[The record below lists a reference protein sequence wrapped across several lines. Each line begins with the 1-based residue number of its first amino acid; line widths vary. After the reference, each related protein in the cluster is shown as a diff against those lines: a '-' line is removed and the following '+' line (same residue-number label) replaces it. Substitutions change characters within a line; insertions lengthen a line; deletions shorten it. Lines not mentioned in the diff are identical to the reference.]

1 MTATRHGFRK
11 SPERRELS
19 RIRRQIH
26 RPGPPVWARCRARF
40 RARHRLAQRLAQSED
55 PPGEIVRVDDADLE
69 QNPDH
74 LSIELLT
81 MPMFGGRKIVRAIA
95 GRRINTAQLKP
106 LVDGPALTGSL
117 IVEAGD
123 LKPTDGLR
131 ALFDKSTIGVAIPC
145 YADEARDL
153 SGMIAEVL
161 EAAKLTISPEAQQ
174 QLMARLG
181 ADRALSR
188 SEVDKLALYA
198 ARKDTI
204 DIDDV
209 EAVVGDAAELAM
221 DRVVNA
227 AALGQGAR
235 ALIECDRA
243 FAAGENPQSL
253 IAATQRHLTRLHRT
267 RTALES
273 GRSLDEVIRNMRPP
287 LHFKQRQAFETQCR
301 QCRPAASTGLSPA
314 LPPPPNLRASMPR
327 SKLCLPNG
335 SCSMSRHW
343 PRMPT
348 WRGAGV
354 SQKHGRPRIL

>member
-1 MTATRHGFRK
+1 MVSVRPQNIASFLASASKATGPILLYGPDAGLV
-11 SPERRELS
+11 SERA
-19 RIRRQIH
+19 I
-26 RPGPPVWARCRARF
+26 
-40 RARHRLAQRLAQSED
+40 RLAQRLAQSEN
-55 PPGEIVRVDDADLE
+55 PPGEVVRVDDADLE

-74 LSIELLT
+74 LSLELLT
-81 MPMFGGRKIVRAIA
+81 VPMFGGRKIVRAIA
-95 GRRINTAQLKP
+95 GRRINTALLKP
-106 LVDGPALTGSL
+106 LVDGPPLAGSL
-117 IVEAGD
+117 IIEAGD

-131 ALFDKSTIGVAIPC
+131 ALFDKSTTGTAVPC

-153 SGMIAEVL
+153 SGMITEVL
-161 EAAKLTISPEAQQ
+161 EAARLTISPEAQQ

-198 ARKDTI
+198 AGKGTI

-227 AALGQGAR
+227 AALGQAAR
-235 ALIECDRA
+235 ALVECDRA

-267 RTALES
+267 RTAIDS

-301 QCRPAASTGLSPA
+301 QWSAGRLEKALACIAAAAKSARLNASLEAVLAEQLLLDVSA
-314 LPPPPNLRASMPR
+314 LAKDANMV
-327 SKLCLPNG
+327 
-335 SCSMSRHW
+335 
-343 PRMPT
+343 
-348 WRGAGV
+348 RGRG
-354 SQKHGRPRIL
+354 

>member
-1 MTATRHGFRK
+1 MVSVKAQNIASFLASAGRSTGPVLLYGPDAGLV
-11 SPERRELS
+11 SERA
-19 RIRRQIH
+19 I
-26 RPGPPVWARCRARF
+26 
-40 RARHRLAQRLAQSED
+40 RLAQRLAQSED

-81 MPMFGGRKIVRAIA
+81 IPMFGGRKIVRAIA

-131 ALFDKSTIGVAIPC
+131 ALFDKSMIGVAIPC

-174 QLMARLG
+174 QLLARLG

-198 ARKDTI
+198 AGKGTI

-227 AALGQGAR
+227 AALGQAAR
-235 ALIECDRA
+235 ALVESDRA

-253 IAATQRHLTRLHRT
+253 IAATQRHLTRLHRS
-267 RTALES
+267 RTAIES
-273 GRSLDEVIRNMRPP
+273 GRSLDDVIRNMRPP
-287 LHFKQRQAFETQCR
+287 LHFKQRQAFEAQCR
-301 QCRPAASTGLSPA
+301 QWSARRLDKALSCVAAAAKSARLNASLEAVLAERLLLNVSA
-314 LPPPPNLRASMPR
+314 LAKDANMA
-327 SKLCLPNG
+327 
-335 SCSMSRHW
+335 
-343 PRMPT
+343 
-348 WRGAGV
+348 RGRG
-354 SQKHGRPRIL
+354 

>member
-1 MTATRHGFRK
+1 MVSVKAQNIASFLASAGRTIGPVLLYGPDAGLI
-11 SPERRELS
+11 SERG
-19 RIRRQIH
+19 I
-26 RPGPPVWARCRARF
+26 
-40 RARHRLAQRLAQSED
+40 RLAQRLAQSEN
-55 PPGEIVRVDDADLE
+55 PPGEVVRVDDADLE

-81 MPMFGGRKIVRAIA
+81 VPMFGGRKIVRAIA
-95 GRRINTAQLKP
+95 GRRINANLLKP
-106 LVDGPALTGSL
+106 LVDGPPLAGSL

-123 LKPTDGLR
+123 LKPTDALR
-131 ALFDKSTIGVAIPC
+131 GLFDKSTIGVAIPC

-174 QLMARLG
+174 QLLARLG

-198 ARKDTI
+198 AGKGTI

-227 AALGQGAR
+227 AALGQAAR
-235 ALIECDRA
+235 ALTECDRA

-253 IAATQRHLTRLHRT
+253 IAATQRHLTRLHRS
-267 RTALES
+267 RAAIEA

-301 QCRPAASTGLSPA
+301 QWSARRLDQALSCVAAAAKSARLNATLEA
-314 LPPPPNLRASMPR
+314 LLAEQLLIDVSALAKDANMA
-327 SKLCLPNG
+327 
-335 SCSMSRHW
+335 
-343 PRMPT
+343 
-348 WRGAGV
+348 RGRG
-354 SQKHGRPRIL
+354 

>member
-1 MTATRHGFRK
+1 MVSVKAQNVGSFLSSANK
-11 SPERRELS
+11 ASGPVLLYGPDAGLVSERA
-19 RIRRQIH
+19 I
-26 RPGPPVWARCRARF
+26 
-40 RARHRLAQRLAQSED
+40 RLAQRLAQAEN
-55 PPGEIVRVDDADLE
+55 PPGEIVRVDDSDLE
-69 QNPDH
+69 QSPDH
-74 LSIELLT
+74 LDVELLT
-81 MPMFGGRKIVRAIA
+81 VPMFGGRKIVRAIA
-95 GRRINTAQLKP
+95 GRRVNAALLKP
-106 LVDGPALTGSL
+106 LVDGPPLAGSL

-131 ALFDKSTIGVAIPC
+131 ALFDKSAAGIAIPC

-161 EAAKLTISPEAQQ
+161 EAARLTISPDAQQ

-198 ARKDTI
+198 ARKGTI

-227 AALGQGAR
+227 AALGQAAR
-235 ALIECDRA
+235 ALTECDRA

-267 RTALES
+267 RTAIDS
-273 GRSLDEVIRNMRPP
+273 GRSLDEVIRNLRPP

-301 QCRPAASTGLSPA
+301 QWSAGRLDKAMSCVAIAAKSARLNASLEAVLAEQLLIDVSA
-314 LPPPPNLRASMPR
+314 LAKDANMA
-327 SKLCLPNG
+327 
-335 SCSMSRHW
+335 
-343 PRMPT
+343 
-348 WRGAGV
+348 RGRG
-354 SQKHGRPRIL
+354 

>member
-1 MTATRHGFRK
+1 MVSVKAQNIASFLASASKATGPILLYGPDAGLV
-11 SPERRELS
+11 SERA
-19 RIRRQIH
+19 I
-26 RPGPPVWARCRARF
+26 
-40 RARHRLAQRLAQSED
+40 RLAQRLAQSEN
-55 PPGEIVRVDDADLE
+55 PQGEVVRVDDGDLE

-74 LSIELLT
+74 LSLELLT
-81 MPMFGGRKIVRAIA
+81 VPMFGGRKIVRAIA
-95 GRRINTAQLKP
+95 GRRINTALLKP
-106 LVDGPALTGSL
+106 LVDGPPLAGSL

-131 ALFDKSTIGVAIPC
+131 ALFDKSAVGTAVPC

-198 ARKDTI
+198 AGKGTI

-227 AALGQGAR
+227 AALGQAAR
-235 ALIECDRA
+235 ALVECDRA

-267 RTALES
+267 RTAIDS

-287 LHFKQRQAFETQCR
+287 LHFKQRQTFETQCR
-301 QCRPAASTGLSPA
+301 QWSAGRLDKALSCVAAAAKSARLNASLEAVLAEQLLIEVSA
-314 LPPPPNLRASMPR
+314 LAKDANMARA
-327 SKLCLPNG
+327 
-335 SCSMSRHW
+335 
-343 PRMPT
+343 
-348 WRGAGV
+348 RG
-354 SQKHGRPRIL
+354 

>member
-1 MTATRHGFRK
+1 MVSIKAQNIASFLTSANKTVGPVLLYGPDAGLV
-11 SPERRELS
+11 SERA
-19 RIRRQIH
+19 I
-26 RPGPPVWARCRARF
+26 
-40 RARHRLAQRLAQSED
+40 RLAQRLAQSEN
-55 PPGEIVRVDDADLE
+55 PPGEIVRVDDSDLE

-95 GRRINTAQLKP
+95 GRRINAAMLKS
-106 LVDGPALTGSL
+106 LVDGPPLAGSL

-123 LKPTDGLR
+123 LKPTDAMRG
-131 ALFDKSTIGVAIPC
+131 LFDKSTIGVAIPC

-153 SGMIAEVL
+153 SGMIGEVL
-161 EAAKLTISPEAQQ
+161 EAARLTITPEAQQ
-174 QLMARLG
+174 QLVARLG

-188 SEVDKLALYA
+188 SEVEKLALFA
-198 ARKDTI
+198 AHKNTI
-204 DIDDV
+204 DVDDI

-227 AALGQGAR
+227 AALGQAAR
-235 ALIECDRA
+235 ALAECDRA

-267 RTALES
+267 RTALDA

-301 QCRPAASTGLSPA
+301 QWSAGRLTEALSHVAAAARSARLNAA
-314 LPPPPNLRASMPR
+314 LETVLAE
-327 SKLCLPNG
+327 KLLLDVSALAKDAN
-335 SCSMSRHW
+335 MA
-343 PRMPT
+343 
-348 WRGAGV
+348 RGRG
-354 SQKHGRPRIL
+354 

>member
-1 MTATRHGFRK
+1 MVSVKAQNVGSFLSSANK
-11 SPERRELS
+11 ASGPVLLYGPDAGLVSERA
-19 RIRRQIH
+19 I
-26 RPGPPVWARCRARF
+26 
-40 RARHRLAQRLAQSED
+40 RLAQRLAQAEN
-55 PPGEIVRVDDADLE
+55 PPGEIVRVDDSDLE

-74 LSIELLT
+74 LDVELLT
-81 MPMFGGRKIVRAIA
+81 VPMFGGRKIVRAIA
-95 GRRINTAQLKP
+95 GRRVNTALLKP
-106 LVDGPALTGSL
+106 LVDGSPLAGSL

-131 ALFDKSTIGVAIPC
+131 ALFDKSATGIAIPC

-161 EAAKLTISPEAQQ
+161 EAARLTISPDAQQ

-198 ARKDTI
+198 ARKGTI

-227 AALGQGAR
+227 AALGQAAR
-235 ALIECDRA
+235 ALTECDRA

-267 RTALES
+267 RTAIDS
-273 GRSLDEVIRNMRPP
+273 GRSLDEVIRNLRPP

-301 QCRPAASTGLSPA
+301 QWSASRLDKALSRVAIAAKSARLNASLEAVLAEQLLIDVSA
-314 LPPPPNLRASMPR
+314 LAKDANMA
-327 SKLCLPNG
+327 
-335 SCSMSRHW
+335 
-343 PRMPT
+343 
-348 WRGAGV
+348 RGRG
-354 SQKHGRPRIL
+354 

>member
-1 MTATRHGFRK
+1 MVSVKTQNVSGFLASADK
-11 SPERRELS
+11 TSGPVLLYGPDAGLVSERA
-19 RIRRQIH
+19 
-26 RPGPPVWARCRARF
+26 V
-40 RARHRLAQRLAQSED
+40 RLAQRFAQSEN
-55 PPGEIVRVDDADLE
+55 PPGEIVRVDDSDLE

-95 GRRINTAQLKP
+95 GRRINAAMLKS
-106 LVDGPALTGSL
+106 LVDGPPLAGSL

-123 LKPTDGLR
+123 LKPVDAMR
-131 ALFDKSTIGVAIPC
+131 ALFDKSTTGVAIPC

-161 EAAKLTISPEAQQ
+161 EAAKLTITPEALQ
-174 QLMARLG
+174 QLVARLG

-198 ARKDTI
+198 GQKGTI

-227 AALGQGAR
+227 AALGQAAR
-235 ALIECDRA
+235 ALVECDRA

-253 IAATQRHLTRLHRT
+253 IAATQRHLIRLHRT
-267 RTALES
+267 RAALDA
-273 GRSLDEVIRNMRPP
+273 GRSLDEIIRNMRPP
-287 LHFKQRQAFETQCR
+287 LHFKQRQAFEAQCR
-301 QCRPAASTGLSPA
+301 QWSASRLTDALARVAAAAKSARLNASLEAVLAEQLLLDVSA
-314 LPPPPNLRASMPR
+314 LAKDANMV
-327 SKLCLPNG
+327 
-335 SCSMSRHW
+335 
-343 PRMPT
+343 
-348 WRGAGV
+348 RGRG
-354 SQKHGRPRIL
+354 

>member
-1 MTATRHGFRK
+1 
-11 SPERRELS
+11 
-19 RIRRQIH
+19 
-26 RPGPPVWARCRARF
+26 
-40 RARHRLAQRLAQSED
+40 
-55 PPGEIVRVDDADLE
+55 
-69 QNPDH
+69 
-74 LSIELLT
+74 
-81 MPMFGGRKIVRAIA
+81 MFGGRKIVRAIA
-95 GRRINTAQLKP
+95 GRRVNTAQLKP
-106 LVDGPALTGSL
+106 LVEGPSLAGSL

-131 ALFDKSTIGVAIPC
+131 ALFDKSTVGIAIPC

-161 EAAKLTISPEAQQ
+161 EATKLTISPEAQQ

-198 ARKDTI
+198 ARKGTI

-267 RTALES
+267 RTAIES
-273 GRSLDEVIRNMRPP
+273 GRSLDEVIRNLRPP

-301 QCRPAASTGLSPA
+301 QWSAGRLDKALSCVAATAKSARLNASLEAVRAERLLLDVSA
-314 LPPPPNLRASMPR
+314 LAKDANMA
-327 SKLCLPNG
+327 
-335 SCSMSRHW
+335 
-343 PRMPT
+343 
-348 WRGAGV
+348 RGRG
-354 SQKHGRPRIL
+354 